1 MMKNKK
7 KIQKLQIEIRHI
19 NKNNKLLAT
28 AEAKRVEGNVR
39 FVSMCFDE
47 YDNFPPGIRA
57 CSNQPFVVQYNHQL
71 TKGPNYGL
79 RFRF

>member
-39 FVSMCFDE
+39 VVSMCFDE
-47 YDNFPPGIRA
+47 YD
-57 CSNQPFVVQYNHQL
+57 VVGAINVLKRGQDILAAQ
-71 TKGPNYGL
+71 
-79 RFRF
+79 

>member
-19 NKNNKLLAT
+19 NKNNKLLAI

-39 FVSMCFDE
+39 IVSMCFDD
-47 YDNFPPGIRA
+47 YDSFPPGIWA
-57 CSNQPFVVQYNHQL
+57 CSNQPFVV
-71 TKGPNYGL
+71 
-79 RFRF
+79 